1 MEDKFDTEFK
11 RKVKSI
17 NPEIPD
23 VVRMRISDTLSS
35 LPERKSWRRYGYLS
49 AVAALF
55 LVCIVG
61 IKYIFPMNL
70 NKKEAAMDSPAPKVA
85 AMESGLNQD
94 EASRANLFAMNENT
108 VDSNNV
114 DKKEESKNSRNLPDI
129 KFKADQSSETT
140 KSGNASQDS
149 NYGGKSLGVKIT
161 SGAGDGST
169 SDDKGIQLILKTAI
183 YDGKE
188 IRVEFDKSNSNLRSS
203 TPKVATE
210 NNIAASSEKSLAIAG
225 GNVAKQ
231 YEMRVSINGIPLKC
245 SINVIETSMG
255 ENQYSGTMIIV
266 PDSSLPENF
275 DMVLNLD
282 KIGEVSGQWLLTTHV
297 EKQ

>member
-23 VVRMRISDTLSS
+23 VVRMRINDTLSS

-70 NKKEAAMDSPAPKVA
+70 NKKEAAMDSPAPKMA
-85 AMESGLNQD
+85 AMDSSLNQN
-94 EASRANLFAMNENT
+94 EASGANLFAMDENT
-108 VDSNNV
+108 KDGTNA
-114 DKKEESKNSRNLPDI
+114 DKEKTDKVVGDLP
-129 KFKADQSSETT
+129 
-140 KSGNASQDS
+140 NASLKIVPS
-149 NYGGKSLGVKIT
+149 SGTIKSTTPNYEGKSNLDVKFT
-161 SGAGDGST
+161 SKAGDGST
-169 SDDKGIQLILKTAI
+169 ADDKGIQLILKTAI

-188 IRVEFDKSNSNLRSS
+188 IRVEFDKSNSNLKSS
-203 TPKVATE
+203 KPKAAKE
-210 NNIAASSEKSLAIAG
+210 NNIAASSEKSMALVGDNI
-225 GNVAKQ
+225 AKQ
-231 YEMRVSINGIPLKC
+231 YEVRVSINGIPLKC

-275 DMVLNLD
+275 SMVLNLD